1 MHEIKVNK
9 EIIVLVENK
18 YKYNGP
24 NEPTP
29 HEFITKEA
37 VQVFMDVKVYV
48 GDPWYEPA
56 DGKIRN
62 LTVETKISEE
72 DAKGKNRFK

>member
-1 MHEIKVNK
+1 MIEVKVNK
-9 EIIVLVENK
+9 ERIALVENK
-18 YKYNGP
+18 KEKGYQSPYQ
-24 NEPTP
+24 
-29 HEFITKEA
+29 TKEA
-37 VQVFMDVKVYV
+37 VQVFKDVKVYV

-72 DAKGKNRFK
+72 DAKGKNRFI